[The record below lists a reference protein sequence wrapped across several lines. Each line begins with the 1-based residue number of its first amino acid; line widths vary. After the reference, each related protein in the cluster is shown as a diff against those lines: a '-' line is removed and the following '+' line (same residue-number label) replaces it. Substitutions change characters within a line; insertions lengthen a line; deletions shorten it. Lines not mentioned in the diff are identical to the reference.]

1 MNFDVNTLSTLMQFM
16 GSAKPTENAK
26 PQEPPAAAQD
36 KPMSRS
42 VFAMQNGLGERV
54 DFNDSRQKSESTKQA
69 APNMQ
74 LSSLLEMM
82 SGNKS
87 GKQGDMSAMLPLLMG
102 LMGGRG
108 GQGGNDMSAMLPML
122 MKLMGG
128 QNSQQ
133 KPAPETNKK
142 EEPKSET
149 KPKEQTKDDK
159 PQQAQIKKD
168 KYDPISFAGYAMI
181 SALNKLYV
189 SQFKARR

>member
-1 MNFDVNTLSTLMQFM
+1 
-16 GSAKPTENAK
+16 
-26 PQEPPAAAQD
+26 
-36 KPMSRS
+36 
-42 VFAMQNGLGERV
+42 
-54 DFNDSRQKSESTKQA
+54 
-69 APNMQ
+69 
-74 LSSLLEMM
+74 
-82 SGNKS
+82 
-87 GKQGDMSAMLPLLMG
+87 
-102 LMGGRG
+102 
-108 GQGGNDMSAMLPML
+108 MSAMLPML